1 MRLETINGPRVI
13 DTIDR
18 ALIGLIGATRTPGI
32 YEVGPWRIK
41 VTSSHG
47 HSTAVFPAPDA
58 VIHRLH
64 ACLTAY
70 EADTD
75 KREYKRIFRNE
86 VDDIWVCECTN
97 ES

>member
-1 MRLETINGPRVI
+1 MRLETITDCRVI
-13 DTIDR
+13 DIIDR
-18 ALIGLIGATRTPGI
+18 ALIGLIGETHAPGV
-32 YEVGPWRIK
+32 YEVGSWRIK

-47 HSTAVFPAPDA
+47 HSTAVLPTPDA
-58 VIHRLH
+58 VIHRLY

-70 EADTD
+70 EADTN
-75 KREYKRIFRNE
+75 KWEYKRIFRNA

>member
-1 MRLETINGPRVI
+1 MRLVAIDGHHVI

-18 ALIGLIGATRTPGI
+18 ALMCLIGTIHTPGV
-32 YEVGPWRIK
+32 YEAGSWRIK

-47 HSTAVFPAPDA
+47 SSTAVLPAPDA
-58 VIHRLH
+58 IIHRLH

-75 KREYKRIFRNE
+75 KWEYKRIFRNE
-86 VDDIWVCECTN
+86 VDDLWVCECTN

>member
-1 MRLETINGPRVI
+1 MRLETISGPRVI

-32 YEVGPWRIK
+32 YEVGHWRIK
-41 VTSSHG
+41 VTSSRG
-47 HSTAVFPAPDA
+47 HSTAVSPAPDA
-58 VIHRLH
+58 VIHRLC

-75 KREYKRIFRNE
+75 KWEYKRIFRNE
-86 VDDIWVCECTN
+86 IDDIWVCECTN

>member
-47 HSTAVFPAPDA
+47 HSTAVF
-58 VIHRLH
+58 
-64 ACLTAY
+64 
-70 EADTD
+70 
-75 KREYKRIFRNE
+75 RNE

>member
-18 ALIGLIGATRTPGI
+18 ALIGLIGATRAPGI

-47 HSTAVFPAPDA
+47 HSTAVSPAPDA
-58 VIHRLH
+58 VFHRLR

-70 EADTD
+70 EADTG
-75 KREYKRIFRNE
+75 KWEYKRVFRNE